1 LLAVQSLFI
10 LFIALLSKEPD
21 AMESASDLSIRREE
35 WNGWQILNLAG
46 PFVVKSFNSVRRVF
60 DEIEETPQP
69 RVAVDMTNVGQ
80 IDSSA
85 LTVILNLQKRL
96 KEKGGRVAVIGPNKD
111 INETFSIVG
120 FSLAVPVYS
129 SRTTFEKLSL
139 QD

>member
-1 LLAVQSLFI
+1 
-10 LFIALLSKEPD
+10 
-21 AMESASDLSIRREE
+21 MESASDLSIRREE

-46 PFVVKSFNSVRRVF
+46 PFVVKSFNTVRRLF
-60 DEIEETPQP
+60 DELEATPQP
-69 RVAVDMTNVGQ
+69 RVAVDMTSVGQ

-96 KEKGGRVAVIGPNKD
+96 KAKGGRLAVIGPSKD
-111 INETFSIVG
+111 ISETFSIVG

-129 SRTTFEKLSL
+129 SRSTFEKLSL